1 VLPRSLPV
9 KLGELLE
16 KGWWVIVLAV
26 LIAGW
31 YFGIIP
37 LPV

>member
-1 VLPRSLPV
+1 MV
-9 KLGELLE
+9 KLGQLWE

-26 LIAGW
+26 LAAGW

-37 LPV
+37 LPL